1 MADTKISNL
10 AAVTTLGDTDEAVL
24 AVGGASKKITGA
36 NIRASAFDA
45 TAPSTQAIGD
55 SAVVGTATTAAHRD
69 HKHAMPAFA
78 TPAIVLGS
86 AAAAGSAGT
95 LVRSDG
101 TIAAFDATSPTNQA
115 FGDAAAVGT
124 AAFAARRDHKHAM
137 PADPFTGAAAGGDL
151 TGTYPNPTIGAAK
164 VVGSNLEVVA
174 QSAMRRAVAL
184 NGRGLLCE
192 NIDLATS
199 PANISY
205 TSQRGYFFGNLGIL
219 NGDTVVGVVL
229 SILTAAVG
237 VSVPTGAYVGLY
249 NAAGTQL
256 AVSSNL
262 NSSALWKSTGFAL
275 LPFSSPYSAVADIAV
290 YAALLINGAWQTTQA
305 SFFGGNA
312 GIKNIGTKI
321 SGKMAVVQ
329 TVEGISTL
337 PTPTAT
343 PADSAVNAMWCGL
356 Y

>member
-24 AVGGASKKITGA
+24 AVAGASKKITGA
-36 NIRASAFDA
+36 NVKASMFDA
-45 TAPSTQAIGD
+45 TSPSTQAFGD

-69 HKHAMPAFA
+69 HKHAMPA
-78 TPAIVLGS
+78 
-86 AAAAGSAGT
+86 
-95 LVRSDG
+95 
-101 TIAAFDATSPTNQA
+101 N
-115 FGDAAAVGT
+115 
-124 AAFAARRDHKHAM
+124 
-137 PADPFTGAAAGGDL
+137 PFTGAAAGGDL

-164 VVGSNLEVVA
+164 VVGSHLEVVA

-184 NGRGLLCE
+184 NGRGFLCE
-192 NIDLATS
+192 NIDLATC

-205 TSQRGYFFGNLGIL
+205 TSQRAYFYGNLGIL
-219 NGDTVVGVVL
+219 NGDTVTGVVM

-237 VSVPTGAYVGLY
+237 VTNPTGAYVGLY

-256 AVSSNL
+256 AVSANL
-262 NSSALWKSTGFAL
+262 NASALWKATGFAL
-275 LPFSSPYSAVADIAV
+275 LPFTPAYTATADIAV
-290 YAALLINGAWQTTQA
+290 YAALLINGAWATTQA

-312 GIKNIGTKI
+312 GIKNIGTKVA
-321 SGKMAVVQ
+321 GKMGMVQ
-329 TVEGISTL
+329 TVEGIATL